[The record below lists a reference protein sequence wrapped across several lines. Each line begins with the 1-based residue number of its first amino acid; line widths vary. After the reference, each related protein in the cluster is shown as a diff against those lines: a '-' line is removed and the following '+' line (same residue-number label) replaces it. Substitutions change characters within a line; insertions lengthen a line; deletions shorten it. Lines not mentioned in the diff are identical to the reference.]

1 MIYSAPVALH
11 GCGVTVMGFV
21 VFLAVLAVLAV
32 YGIGIYN
39 GLVKLRENVKQAWAN
54 IDVLL
59 VQRHDEL
66 PKLVET
72 CKRYMQYEQE
82 TLERVM
88 KARASVF
95 QAAGAGD
102 VAAVGAAESS
112 LRAGLGQLFA
122 VAENYPQLKADE
134 SFRHLQ
140 SRITQLEEGIA
151 DRRELYNASVNLNNV
166 RIHQFP
172 DLVVA
177 RLFAFKEAT
186 LLEFTEEQKRD
197 VDMKALFG

>member
-1 MIYSAPVALH
+1 
-11 GCGVTVMGFV
+11 MGFV
-21 VFLAVLAVLAV
+21 IFLAVLAVVAV

-39 GLVKLRENVKQAWAN
+39 GLVKLREAVKQAWSN

-72 CKRYMQYEQE
+72 CKQYMQYEQE

-95 QAAGAGD
+95 QAAGRGD
-102 VAAVGAAESS
+102 VAAVGAAESA

-122 VAENYPQLKADE
+122 VVENYPQLKADE

-140 SRITQLEEGIA
+140 ARITQLEESIA

-172 DLVVA
+172 DLIVA
-177 RLFAFKEAT
+177 QMFGFKTAD
-186 LLEFTEEQKRD
+186 LLEFTDEQTRD
-197 VDMKALFG
+197 VDMKALFS

>member
-1 MIYSAPVALH
+1 V
-11 GCGVTVMGFV
+11 GFLI
-21 VFLAVLAVLAV
+21 FLAVLAVVAV

-39 GLVKLRENVKQAWAN
+39 GLVKLREAVKQAWSN

-95 QAAGAGD
+95 QAAGRGD
-102 VAAVGAAESS
+102 VAAVGAAESA

-122 VAENYPQLKADE
+122 VVENYPQLKADE

-140 SRITQLEEGIA
+140 ARITQLEESIA

-177 RLFAFKEAT
+177 RLFGFKTAD
-186 LLEFTEEQKRD
+186 LLEFTDEQKRD

>member
-1 MIYSAPVALH
+1 MV
-11 GCGVTVMGFV
+11 FV
-21 VFLAVLAVLAV
+21 VFLAVVAIAVV
-32 YGIGIYN
+32 YAIGLYN
-39 GLVKLRENVKQAWAN
+39 GLVKLRESVKQAWAN

-59 VQRHDEL
+59 AQRHDEL

-95 QAAGAGD
+95 QAAGRGD

-122 VAENYPQLKADE
+122 VVENYPQLKADE
-134 SFRHLQ
+134 SFNHLQ
-140 SRITQLEEGIA
+140 ARITQIEESIA

-166 RIHQFP
+166 RVHQFP
-172 DLVVA
+172 DVVVA
-177 RLFAFKEAT
+177 RMFDFKEAG
-186 LLEFTEEQKRD
+186 LLEFTEEHKAD

>member
-1 MIYSAPVALH
+1 
-11 GCGVTVMGFV
+11 MGFV
-21 VFLAVLAVLAV
+21 VFLALVAILVV
-32 YGIGIYN
+32 YGVGIYN
-39 GLVKLRENVKQAWAN
+39 GLVKLRENVKQAWSN

-82 TLERVM
+82 TLDRVM

-95 QAAGAGD
+95 QAAGRGD
-102 VAAVGAAESS
+102 VAALGTAETA

-122 VAENYPQLKADE
+122 VVENYPNLKADE

-140 SRITQLEEGIA
+140 SRITQLEENIA

-172 DLVVA
+172 DLLVA
-177 RLFAFKEAT
+177 RGFGFEEAT
-186 LLEFTEEQKRD
+186 LLEFTEEQKSD

>member
-1 MIYSAPVALH
+1 
-11 GCGVTVMGFV
+11 MGFV
-21 VFLAVLAVLAV
+21 VFLAVLAIVVV
-32 YGIGIYN
+32 YAIGIYN
-39 GLVKLRENVKQAWAN
+39 GLVKLREAVKQAWAN

-95 QAAGAGD
+95 QAAGRGD
-102 VAAVGAAESS
+102 VAAVGAAESA

-122 VAENYPQLKADE
+122 VVENYPQLKADE

-140 SRITQLEEGIA
+140 ARITQLEEGIA
-151 DRRELYNASVNLNNV
+151 DRRELYNAAVNLNNV
-166 RIHQFP
+166 RIGQFP

-177 RLFAFKEAT
+177 RLFAFKEAA
-186 LLEFTEEQKRD
+186 LLEFAEEQKRD

>member
-1 MIYSAPVALH
+1 
-11 GCGVTVMGFV
+11 MGFII
-21 VFLAVLAVLAV
+21 FLAVLAVVAV
-32 YGIGIYN
+32 YGIGMYN
-39 GLVKLRENVKQAWAN
+39 GLVKLREAVKQAWSN

-72 CKRYMQYEQE
+72 CKQYMQYEQE

-95 QAAGAGD
+95 QAAGRGD
-102 VAAVGAAESS
+102 VAAVGAAESA

-122 VAENYPQLKADE
+122 VVENYPQLKADE

-140 SRITQLEEGIA
+140 ARITQLEESIA

-172 DLVVA
+172 DLIVA
-177 RLFAFKEAT
+177 QMFGFKTAD
-186 LLEFTEEQKRD
+186 LLEFTDEQTRD
-197 VDMKALFG
+197 VDMKALFS

>member
-1 MIYSAPVALH
+1 
-11 GCGVTVMGFV
+11 MGFLI
-21 VFLAVLAVLAV
+21 FLAVLAVVAV

-39 GLVKLRENVKQAWAN
+39 GLVKLREAVKQAWSN

-95 QAAGAGD
+95 QAAGRGD
-102 VAAVGAAESS
+102 VAAVGAAESA

-122 VAENYPQLKADE
+122 VVENYPQLKADE

-140 SRITQLEEGIA
+140 ARITQLEESIA

-177 RLFAFKEAT
+177 RFFGFKAAD
-186 LLEFTEEQKRD
+186 LLEFTDEQKRD

>member
-1 MIYSAPVALH
+1 MII
-11 GCGVTVMGFV
+11 V
-21 VFLAVLAVLAV
+21 VFLAVIAVIAV
-32 YGIGIYN
+32 YAVGMYN
-39 GLVKLRENVKQAWAN
+39 GLVKLRESVKQAWSN

-59 VQRHDEL
+59 VQGHDEL

-95 QAAGAGD
+95 QAAGRGD

-122 VAENYPQLKADE
+122 VVENYPQLKADE

-140 SRITQLEEGIA
+140 ARITQLEESIA

-166 RIHQFP
+166 RVHQFP
-172 DLVVA
+172 DVIVA
-177 RLFAFKEAT
+177 RMFDFKEAG
-186 LLEFTEEQKRD
+186 LLEFTEEHKGD

>member
-1 MIYSAPVALH
+1 
-11 GCGVTVMGFV
+11 MGFV
-21 VFLAVLAVLAV
+21 IFLAVLAVVAV

-39 GLVKLRENVKQAWAN
+39 GLVKLREAVKQAWSN

-72 CKRYMQYEQE
+72 CKQYMQYEQE

-95 QAAGAGD
+95 QAAGRGD
-102 VAAVGAAESS
+102 VAAVGAAESA

-122 VAENYPQLKADE
+122 VVENYPQLKADE

-140 SRITQLEEGIA
+140 ARITQLEESIA

-166 RIHQFP
+166 RIAQFP
-172 DLVVA
+172 DLIVA
-177 RLFAFKEAT
+177 SLFGFKAAD
-186 LLEFTEEQKRD
+186 LLEFTDEQTRD
-197 VDMKALFG
+197 VDMKALFS

>member
-1 MIYSAPVALH
+1 MV
-11 GCGVTVMGFV
+11 VV
-21 VFLAVLAVLAV
+21 VFLAVIAVIAAYAV
-32 YGIGIYN
+32 GIYN
-39 GLVKLRENVKQAWAN
+39 GLVKLRESVKQAWSN

-95 QAAGAGD
+95 QAAGRGD

-122 VAENYPQLKADE
+122 VVENYPQLKADE

-140 SRITQLEEGIA
+140 ARITQLEESIA

-166 RIHQFP
+166 RVHQFP
-172 DLVVA
+172 DVIVA
-177 RLFAFKEAT
+177 RMFDFREAG
-186 LLEFTEEQKRD
+186 LLEFTEERKSD

>member
-1 MIYSAPVALH
+1 
-11 GCGVTVMGFV
+11 MGFV
-21 VFLAVLAVLAV
+21 VFLAVLAVVAV

-39 GLVKLRENVKQAWAN
+39 GLVKLREAVKQAWSN

-72 CKRYMQYEQE
+72 CKQYMQYEQE

-95 QAAGAGD
+95 QAAGRGD
-102 VAAVGAAESS
+102 VAAVGAAESA

-122 VAENYPQLKADE
+122 VVENYPQLKADE

-140 SRITQLEEGIA
+140 ARITQLEESIA

-172 DLVVA
+172 DLIVA
-177 RLFAFKEAT
+177 QMFGFKTAD
-186 LLEFTEEQKRD
+186 LLEFTDEQTRD
-197 VDMKALFG
+197 VDMKALFS

>member
-1 MIYSAPVALH
+1 
-11 GCGVTVMGFV
+11 MGFII
-21 VFLAVLAVLAV
+21 FLAVLAVVAV

-39 GLVKLRENVKQAWAN
+39 GLVKLREAVKQAWSN

-72 CKRYMQYEQE
+72 CKQYMQYEQE

-95 QAAGAGD
+95 QAAGRGD
-102 VAAVGAAESS
+102 VAAVGAAESA

-122 VAENYPQLKADE
+122 VVENYPQLKADE

-140 SRITQLEEGIA
+140 ARITQLEESIA

-172 DLVVA
+172 DLIVA
-177 RLFAFKEAT
+177 QMFGFKTAD
-186 LLEFTEEQKRD
+186 LLEFTDEQTRD
-197 VDMKALFG
+197 VDMKALFS

>member
-1 MIYSAPVALH
+1 
-11 GCGVTVMGFV
+11 MGFV
-21 VFLAVLAVLAV
+21 VFLAVLAIAV
-32 YGIGIYN
+32 VYAIGIYN
-39 GLVKLRENVKQAWAN
+39 GLVKLREAVKQAWAN

-95 QAAGAGD
+95 QAAGRGD
-102 VAAVGAAESS
+102 VAAVGAAESA

-122 VAENYPQLKADE
+122 VVENYPQLKADE
-134 SFRHLQ
+134 SLRHLQ
-140 SRITQLEEGIA
+140 ARITQLEESIA

-166 RIHQFP
+166 RVHQFP
-172 DLVVA
+172 DVIVA
-177 RLFAFKEAT
+177 RMFDFKEAG
-186 LLEFTEEQKRD
+186 LLEFTEEHKGD

>member
-1 MIYSAPVALH
+1 
-11 GCGVTVMGFV
+11 MGFII
-21 VFLAVLAVLAV
+21 FLAVLAVVAV

-39 GLVKLRENVKQAWAN
+39 GLVKLREAVKQAWSN

-72 CKRYMQYEQE
+72 CKQYMQYEQE

-95 QAAGAGD
+95 QAAGRGD
-102 VAAVGAAESS
+102 VAAVGAAESA
-112 LRAGLGQLFA
+112 LRSGLGQLFA
-122 VAENYPQLKADE
+122 VVENYPQLKADE

-140 SRITQLEEGIA
+140 ARITQLEESIA

-166 RIHQFP
+166 RIAQFP
-172 DLVVA
+172 DLIVA
-177 RLFAFKEAT
+177 GLFGFKAAD
-186 LLEFTEEQKRD
+186 LLEFTDDQTRD
-197 VDMKALFG
+197 VDMKALFS

>member
-1 MIYSAPVALH
+1 
-11 GCGVTVMGFV
+11 MGFV
-21 VFLAVLAVLAV
+21 IFLAVLAVVAV

-39 GLVKLRENVKQAWAN
+39 GLVKLREAVKQAWSN

-72 CKRYMQYEQE
+72 CKQYMQYEQE

-95 QAAGAGD
+95 QAAGRGD
-102 VAAVGAAESS
+102 VAAVGAAESA

-122 VAENYPQLKADE
+122 VVENSPQLKADE

-140 SRITQLEEGIA
+140 ARITQLEESIA

-172 DLVVA
+172 DLIVA
-177 RLFAFKEAT
+177 QMFGFKTAD
-186 LLEFTEEQKRD
+186 LLEFTDEQTRD
-197 VDMKALFG
+197 VDMKALFS

>member
-1 MIYSAPVALH
+1 
-11 GCGVTVMGFV
+11 MGFII
-21 VFLAVLAVLAV
+21 FLAVLAVVAV

-39 GLVKLRENVKQAWAN
+39 GLVKLREAVKQAWSN

-95 QAAGAGD
+95 QAAGRGD
-102 VAAVGAAESS
+102 VAAVGAAESA

-122 VAENYPQLKADE
+122 VVENYPQLKADE

-140 SRITQLEEGIA
+140 ARITQLEESIA

-166 RIHQFP
+166 RIQQFP
-172 DLVVA
+172 DVVVA
-177 RLFAFKEAT
+177 RMFNFEKAA
-186 LLEFTEEQKRD
+186 LLEFTDEHKSD
-197 VDMKALFG
+197 VDMKALFD

>member
-1 MIYSAPVALH
+1 MS
-11 GCGVTVMGFV
+11 FV
-21 VFLAVLAVLAV
+21 VFLAVIAVVIV
-32 YGIGIYN
+32 YAIGLYN
-39 GLVKLRENVKQAWAN
+39 GLVKLRESVKQAWAN

-95 QAAGAGD
+95 QAAGRGD

-122 VAENYPQLKADE
+122 VVENYPQLKADE

-140 SRITQLEEGIA
+140 ARITQIEESIA

-166 RIHQFP
+166 RVHQFP
-172 DLVVA
+172 DVIVA
-177 RLFAFKEAT
+177 RMFDFKEAG
-186 LLEFTEEQKRD
+186 LLEFTEEHKAD
-197 VDMKALFG
+197 VDMKALFS

>member
-1 MIYSAPVALH
+1 
-11 GCGVTVMGFV
+11 MGFII
-21 VFLAVLAVLAV
+21 FLAVLAVLAV

-39 GLVKLRENVKQAWAN
+39 GLVKLREAVKQAWSN

-72 CKRYMQYEQE
+72 CKQYMQYEQE

-95 QAAGAGD
+95 QAAGRGD
-102 VAAVGAAESS
+102 VAAVGAAETA

-122 VAENYPQLKADE
+122 VVENYPQLKADE

-140 SRITQLEEGIA
+140 ARITQLEESIA

-166 RIHQFP
+166 RIAQFP
-172 DLVVA
+172 DLIVA
-177 RLFAFKEAT
+177 NLFGFKAAD
-186 LLEFTEEQKRD
+186 LLEFTDEQTRD
-197 VDMKALFG
+197 VDMKALFS

>member
-1 MIYSAPVALH
+1 ML
-11 GCGVTVMGFV
+11 FV
-21 VFLAVLAVLAV
+21 VFLAVVAIVVV
-32 YGIGIYN
+32 YAIGLYN
-39 GLVKLRENVKQAWAN
+39 GLVKLRESVKQAWAN

-59 VQRHDEL
+59 AQRHDEL

-95 QAAGAGD
+95 QAAGRGD

-122 VAENYPQLKADE
+122 VVENYPQLKADE
-134 SFRHLQ
+134 SFTHLQ
-140 SRITQLEEGIA
+140 ARITQIEESIA
-151 DRRELYNASVNLNNV
+151 DRRELYNAAVNLNNV
-166 RIHQFP
+166 RVNQFP
-172 DLVVA
+172 DVLVA
-177 RLFAFKEAT
+177 GMFGFNEAG
-186 LLEFTEEQKRD
+186 LLEFTEEHKAD
-197 VDMKALFG
+197 VDMKALFD

>member
-1 MIYSAPVALH
+1 ML
-11 GCGVTVMGFV
+11 FV
-21 VFLAVLAVLAV
+21 VFLAVVAIVVV
-32 YGIGIYN
+32 YAIGLYN
-39 GLVKLRENVKQAWAN
+39 GLVKLRESVKQAWAN

-59 VQRHDEL
+59 AQRHDEL

-95 QAAGAGD
+95 QAAGRGD

-122 VAENYPQLKADE
+122 VVENYPQLKADE
-134 SFRHLQ
+134 SFTHLQ
-140 SRITQLEEGIA
+140 ARITQIEESIA
-151 DRRELYNASVNLNNV
+151 DRRELYNAAVNLNNV
-166 RIHQFP
+166 RVNQFP
-172 DLVVA
+172 DVLVA
-177 RLFAFKEAT
+177 GMFGFKEAG
-186 LLEFTEEQKRD
+186 LLEFTEEHKAD
-197 VDMKALFG
+197 VDMKALFD

>member
-1 MIYSAPVALH
+1 
-11 GCGVTVMGFV
+11 MGFFI
-21 VFLAVLAVLAV
+21 FLAVVAILAA

-39 GLVKLRENVKQAWAN
+39 GLVKLREAVKQAWSN

-72 CKRYMQYEQE
+72 CRRYMQYEQQ

-88 KARASVF
+88 QARASVF
-95 QAAGAGD
+95 QAAGKGD
-102 VAAVGAAESS
+102 VPAVGAAEST

-122 VAENYPQLKADE
+122 LVENYPQLKADE

-140 SRITQLEEGIA
+140 SRISQLEEGIA
-151 DRRELYNASVNLNNV
+151 DRRELYNAAVNLNNV

-177 RLFAFKEAT
+177 RLFAFGAAA

>member
-1 MIYSAPVALH
+1 
-11 GCGVTVMGFV
+11 MGFII
-21 VFLAVLAVLAV
+21 FLAVLAVVAV
-32 YGIGIYN
+32 YGVGIYN
-39 GLVKLRENVKQAWAN
+39 GLVKLREAVKQAWSN

-72 CKRYMQYEQE
+72 CKQYMQYEQE

-95 QAAGAGD
+95 QAAGRGD
-102 VAAVGAAESS
+102 VAAVGAAESA

-122 VAENYPQLKADE
+122 VVENYPDLKADQ

-140 SRITQLEEGIA
+140 ARITQLEESIA
-151 DRRELYNASVNLNNV
+151 DRRELYNSSVNLNNV

-172 DLVVA
+172 DLIVA
-177 RLFAFKEAT
+177 RLFGFKTAD
-186 LLEFTEEQKRD
+186 LLEFTDEQTRD
-197 VDMKALFG
+197 VDMKALFS

>member
-1 MIYSAPVALH
+1 
-11 GCGVTVMGFV
+11 MGFII
-21 VFLAVLAVLAV
+21 FLAVLAVVAV

-39 GLVKLRENVKQAWAN
+39 GLVKLREAVKQAWSN

-72 CKRYMQYEQE
+72 CKQYMQYEQE

-95 QAAGAGD
+95 QAAGRGD
-102 VAAVGAAESS
+102 VAAVGAAESA

-122 VAENYPQLKADE
+122 VVENYPQLKADE

-140 SRITQLEEGIA
+140 ARITQLEESIA

-166 RIHQFP
+166 RIAQFP
-172 DLVVA
+172 DLIVA
-177 RLFAFKEAT
+177 GLFGFKAAD
-186 LLEFTEEQKRD
+186 LLEFTDEQTRD
-197 VDMKALFG
+197 GAMKALFS

>member
-1 MIYSAPVALH
+1 MEILV
-11 GCGVTVMGFV
+11 
-21 VFLAVLAVLAV
+21 VLAIILVAGF

-39 GLVKLRENVKQAWAN
+39 GLVTLREGVKQAWSN

-72 CKRYMQYEQE
+72 CRRYMQYEQE

-95 QAAGAGD
+95 QASGRGD
-102 VAAVGAAESS
+102 VAAVGAAESV
-112 LRAGLGQLFA
+112 LRSGLGQLFA
-122 VAENYPQLKADE
+122 LAENYPQLKADE

-140 SRITQLEEGIA
+140 SRISQLEENIA
-151 DRRELYNASVNLNNV
+151 DRRELYNAAVNLNNV
-166 RIHQFP
+166 RVHQFP

-177 RLFAFKEAT
+177 RLFGFQTAEV
-186 LLEFTEEQKRD
+186 LLEFTTGQTSD
-197 VDMKALFG
+197 VDMKALFS

>member
-1 MIYSAPVALH
+1 
-11 GCGVTVMGFV
+11 MGFII
-21 VFLAVLAVLAV
+21 FLAVLAVVAV
-32 YGIGIYN
+32 YGIGMYN
-39 GLVKLRENVKQAWAN
+39 GLVKLREAVKQAWSN

-72 CKRYMQYEQE
+72 CKQYMQYEQE

-95 QAAGAGD
+95 QAAGRGD
-102 VAAVGAAESS
+102 VAAVGAAESA

-122 VAENYPQLKADE
+122 VVENYPQLKADE

-140 SRITQLEEGIA
+140 ARITQLEESIA

-172 DLVVA
+172 DLIIA
-177 RLFAFKEAT
+177 QMFGFKTAD
-186 LLEFTEEQKRD
+186 LLEFTDEQTRD
-197 VDMKALFG
+197 VDMKALFS

>member
-1 MIYSAPVALH
+1 MV
-11 GCGVTVMGFV
+11 FV
-21 VFLAVLAVLAV
+21 VFLAVVAIVVV
-32 YGIGIYN
+32 YAIGLYN
-39 GLVKLRENVKQAWAN
+39 GLVKLRESVKQAWAN

-59 VQRHDEL
+59 AQRHDEL

-95 QAAGAGD
+95 QAAGRGD

-122 VAENYPQLKADE
+122 VVENYPQLKADE
-134 SFRHLQ
+134 SFNHLQ
-140 SRITQLEEGIA
+140 ARITQIEESIA

-166 RIHQFP
+166 RVHQFP
-172 DLVVA
+172 DVVVA
-177 RLFAFKEAT
+177 RMFDFKEAG
-186 LLEFTEEQKRD
+186 LLEFTEEHKAD

>member
-1 MIYSAPVALH
+1 V
-11 GCGVTVMGFV
+11 
-21 VFLAVLAVLAV
+21 AV

-39 GLVKLRENVKQAWAN
+39 GLVKLREAVKQAWSN

-72 CKRYMQYEQE
+72 CKQYMQYEQE

-95 QAAGAGD
+95 QAAGRGD
-102 VAAVGAAESS
+102 VAAVGAAESA

-122 VAENYPQLKADE
+122 VVENYPQLKADE

-140 SRITQLEEGIA
+140 ARITQLEESIA

-166 RIHQFP
+166 RIAQFP
-172 DLVVA
+172 DLIVA
-177 RLFAFKEAT
+177 GLFGFKAAD
-186 LLEFTEEQKRD
+186 LLEFTDEQTRD
-197 VDMKALFG
+197 VDMKALFS